1 MKKILAIDG
10 NSILNRAFYGIK
22 LLSNRN
28 GVYTNAVYG
37 MVNIVTKQIEQLSPD
52 CAVVAFDVR
61 KPTFRHKLYD
71 QYKAGRH
78 ETPPELLM
86 QFPIA
91 KQCMEALG
99 LATVEMEGYEADDI
113 LGTVA
118 AMAEREED
126 CHAYLLTGDRDS
138 LQLISEHTTV
148 LLATNQDTLNFD
160 RAAFREK
167 YGVDASQYVDVKAL
181 MGDSSDHIPG
191 VAGIGEKTALKL
203 ISEFGS
209 LDALYDALPAKSL
222 TAATNQK
229 LQNGK
234 ESAYLSQTLSRIVAD
249 VPVPASLEDIAYR
262 GVDKARAYE
271 LFTELEFSAFVKRF
285 ALQEQPKSC
294 SAAAEALEI
303 VSVDAVALRKALA
316 GIELVAISMSETGLQ
331 FSDGCHYFEYSAEP
345 FDISDIL
352 MSDKHKVICY
362 DCKSLYKKLSAA
374 GVDFRGAYH
383 DVMLGAYVLNPA
395 ESSFSFER
403 LCAAYLGI
411 NAEHEDIRYLFAL
424 YEAISEKID
433 QNGQQDLLYRMEM
446 PLASVLADMEICGCR
461 VDMEGLKDYGQKL
474 LALEEQYKERIYYH
488 AGGEFN
494 VNSPKQLGE
503 VLFDRLMLP
512 TAKKTKNGYSTSA
525 EILEK
530 LRPYH
535 PIIEDILDYRQVAK
549 LRGTYAEGLTQ
560 AADGNGKIHTCFK
573 QTGTATGRLSSSE
586 PNLQNIPIKTE
597 LGREFRRFFLA
608 SNEDYVLIDADY
620 SQIELRI
627 LAAISEDSTMTEAF
641 LTGVDIHTSTACKVF
656 GVKAEEVTTELR
668 KRAKA
673 VNFGI
678 VYGIGDFSLAADLG
692 ISRADARAYI
702 DSYLATYPKVDEYL
716 KNVISQAYDKGYV
729 TTKFGRRRYIPELA
743 EKNKMR
749 RAFGERVAMNSPIQG
764 TAADIIK
771 LAMIRVADRL
781 KRENLDARLILQVH
795 DELLVEA
802 HKSCADK
809 VYALLKQEMEN
820 ADEKLLSVPLCAE
833 VGVGQN
839 WYECH

>member
-1 MKKILAIDG
+1 MKKVLAIDG

-22 LLSNRN
+22 LLSNRK

-37 MVNIVTKQIEQLSPD
+37 MVNIVTRQIEQLAPD
-52 CAVVAFDVR
+52 YCAVAFDVR
-61 KPTFRHKLYD
+61 KPTFRHKMYD
-71 QYKAGRH
+71 EYKAGRH

-99 LATVEMEGYEADDI
+99 LVTVELEGYEADDI

-118 AMAEREED
+118 ALAGRDGD

-138 LQLISEHTTV
+138 LQLISDHTTV
-148 LLATNQDTLNFD
+148 LLATNQDTVNFD
-160 RAAFREK
+160 SAAFREK
-167 YGVDASQYVDVKAL
+167 YGVDASQFVDVKAL

-191 VAGIGEKTALKL
+191 VPGIGEKTALKL

-222 TAATNQK
+222 TALTNQK
-229 LQNGK
+229 LENGK
-234 ESAYLSQTLSRIVAD
+234 ESAYLSRTLSRIVTD
-249 VPVPASLEDIAYR
+249 VPVPASLEDIVYR
-262 GVDKARAYE
+262 GVDKERAYE
-271 LFTELEFSAFVKRF
+271 LFTDLEFSAFVKRF
-285 ALQEQPKSC
+285 ALE
-294 SAAAEALEI
+294 EASKPCDRVTENVTC
-303 VSVDAVALRKALA
+303 VSVDAAALKGALA
-316 GIELVAISMSETGLQ
+316 DTELVAVLMTENGLR
-331 FSDGCHYFEYSAEP
+331 FSDGCRCFEYSAELSE
-345 FDISDIL
+345 ISDIL
-352 MSDKHKVICY
+352 MSDKHKFVCY
-362 DCKSLYKKLSAA
+362 DCKSLYKALSAG

-403 LCAAYLGI
+403 LCAAYLGV
-411 NAEHEDIRYLFAL
+411 NAENEDIQYLLAL
-424 YEAISEKID
+424 YETIMEKIE
-433 QNGQQDLLYRMEM
+433 QNGQQDLLYRIEM
-446 PLASVLADMEICGCR
+446 PLAAVLADMEICGCR
-461 VDMEGLKDYGQKL
+461 VDMDGLADYGQKL
-474 LALEEQYKERIYYH
+474 LTLEEQYKERIYYH

-512 TAKKTKNGYSTSA
+512 TAKKTKNGYSTNA

-535 PIIEDILDYRQVAK
+535 PIIDDILDYRQVAK

-560 AADGNGKIHTCFK
+560 AADENGKIHTCFK

-597 LGREFRRFFLA
+597 LGREFRRFFTA
-608 SNEDYVLIDADY
+608 SNDEYVLIDADY
-620 SQIELRI
+620 SQIELRL
-627 LAAISEDSTMTEAF
+627 LAAISEDDAMTEAF
-641 LTGVDIHTSTACKVF
+641 LTGVDIHTSTACRVF
-656 GVKAEEVTTELR
+656 GVSADEVTTELR

-678 VYGIGDFSLAADLG
+678 VYGIGDFSLATDLG

-702 DSYLATYPKVDEYL
+702 DSYLATYPGVDAYL
-716 KNVISQAYDKGYV
+716 KNIVSEAYDKGYV

-764 TAADIIK
+764 TAADVIK
-771 LAMIRVADRL
+771 LAMIRVSDRL
-781 KRENLDARLILQVH
+781 KREDLDARLILQVH

-809 VYALLKQEMEN
+809 VYEILKQEMEN
-820 ADEKLLSVPLCAE
+820 ADEKMFSVPLCAE